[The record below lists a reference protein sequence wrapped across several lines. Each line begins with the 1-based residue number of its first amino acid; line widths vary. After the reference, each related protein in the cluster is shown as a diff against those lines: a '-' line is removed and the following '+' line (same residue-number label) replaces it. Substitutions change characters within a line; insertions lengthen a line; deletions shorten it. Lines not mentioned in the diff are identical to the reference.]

1 MPINNVQYEEVILFL
16 EQLAVRPG
24 EDILYFMKR
33 TTGVYERNV
42 GTLRRHAD
50 TLEEILEDLHFNL
63 G

>member
-16 EQLAVRPG
+16 EQLAVRPD

-33 TTGVYERNV
+33 TTGVYKRNV

-50 TLEEILEDLHFNL
+50 TLKSIIPQ
-63 G
+63 